1 MKCKYLS
8 MGHNA
13 AIFLKVSMHMISVCL
28 TLSSNDKCPL
38 MSMKILRFSY
48 SIKILVFFLSE
59 RSNVSLS
66 INIDIYI
73 ESLSD
78 FLY

>member
-1 MKCKYLS
+1 

-13 AIFLKVSMHMISVCL
+13 AIFLKVPMHMISVCL

-48 SIKILVFFLSE
+48 SIKILVFFKVKAPMFLS
-59 RSNVSLS
+59 LY